1 MKLALIFPIILISL
15 ISYSQT
21 SKTIDYG
28 GITRE
33 YIEYVP
39 AIYDSSTVVPVIF
52 CLHGLGDNM
61 SNFSNIG
68 MHDVADT
75 ANIIVITPQAL
86 MATVY
91 GYDVGTAWNSG
102 ASTSGIVLND
112 NIDDIG
118 LFMAILDT
126 TMSLYNV
133 DTTRIYA
140 TGFSMG
146 GFMCHR
152 IASDL
157 NSTFTAVASV
167 SGTMGNSM
175 VCAPTNA
182 ISVLHFHGTIDS
194 QVAYTGNSYGNDA
207 EDVVEYWR
215 AFNNCDSIP
224 VIDSIPDN
232 AADGKSVIHYHYQNG
247 ENNTD
252 VEFFKII
259 GGDHDWLWTPTNDID
274 YTKEIWKFLS
284 RYPKN
289 NSSINNPIKNQDAL
303 MIFPNPSDEYL
314 QVKISNVSGSYK
326 IQIYNSLGEKI
337 DNIITETNMLRISTS
352 HLKTGVYFIKV
363 NCNNNIYSK
372 NFLILH

>member
-140 TGFSMG
+140 TGFSM
-146 GFMCHR
+146 
-152 IASDL
+152 
-157 NSTFTAVASV
+157 
-167 SGTMGNSM
+167 
-175 VCAPTNA
+175 
-182 ISVLHFHGTIDS
+182 
-194 QVAYTGNSYGNDA
+194 
-207 EDVVEYWR
+207 
-215 AFNNCDSIP
+215 
-224 VIDSIPDN
+224 
-232 AADGKSVIHYHYQNG
+232 
-247 ENNTD
+247 
-252 VEFFKII
+252 
-259 GGDHDWLWTPTNDID
+259 
-274 YTKEIWKFLS
+274 
-284 RYPKN
+284 
-289 NSSINNPIKNQDAL
+289 
-303 MIFPNPSDEYL
+303 
-314 QVKISNVSGSYK
+314 
-326 IQIYNSLGEKI
+326 
-337 DNIITETNMLRISTS
+337 
-352 HLKTGVYFIKV
+352 
-363 NCNNNIYSK
+363 
-372 NFLILH
+372 